1 MDQKG
6 IRPEGGSAGDA
17 ADHHVDSTPKEK
29 GKLVDRIKEKLHM
42 H

>member
-1 MDQKG
+1 M
-6 IRPEGGSAGDA
+6 RPDGDSGAAAAGHT
-17 ADHHVDSTPKEK
+17 ADDKPKEK